1 MDESLPIITK
11 RVNSDGMVECH
22 LGFSSD
28 WDGFDSIVK
37 YLKKYWQASP
47 VQTADNIYSRR
58 WVLICNGVMLTVYH
72 DSQIGNYLIVE
83 NGEDKDNLLGQIEA
97 DLIERFR

>member
-1 MDESLPIITK
+1 MDESLTTVTIRI
-11 RVNSDGMVECH
+11 NSEGKFECH

-37 YLKKYWQASP
+37 YLKKYRQASP
-47 VQTADNIYSRR
+47 VQFADNIYSRR
-58 WVLICNGVMLTVYH
+58 WVLICNGVALTVYH
-72 DSQIGNYLIVE
+72 DCQIGNYLVVE

>member
-1 MDESLPIITK
+1 VDESLTTVTIRI
-11 RVNSDGMVECH
+11 NSEGKVECH

-37 YLKKYWQASP
+37 FLKKYWQASP
-47 VQTADNIYSRR
+47 VQFADNISRR
-58 WVLICNGVMLTVYH
+58 WVLICNGVALTVYH
-72 DSQIGNYLIVE
+72 DSQIGNYLVVE

-97 DLIERFR
+97 DLIGRFR

>member
-1 MDESLPIITK
+1 M
-11 RVNSDGMVECH
+11 
-22 LGFSSD
+22 
-28 WDGFDSIVK
+28 
-37 YLKKYWQASP
+37 
-47 VQTADNIYSRR
+47 
-58 WVLICNGVMLTVYH
+58 ICNGVMLTVYH